1 MENID
6 FEKSLMSVFDQ
17 LSNYYRESGISV
29 FTTAND
35 LQTAADLFLTGKD
48 EQFRND
54 LTHLNMRVTMDHELS
69 NEEDAIAFDNAVGI
83 HAFYRIAVK
92 SLQEEDSMEKV
103 FHGLER
109 EISPTRS
116 AYVYT
121 GNNRKNIKKS
131 AGSYSFLID

>member
-1 MENID
+1 
-6 FEKSLMSVFDQ
+6 MSVFDQ
-17 LSNYYRESGISV
+17 LSNYYRESGIGV
-29 FTTAND
+29 FTNVKE
-35 LQTAADLFLTGKD
+35 LQTAADLFLIGKD

-92 SLQEEDSMEKV
+92 NLQDEDPMEGV
-103 FHGLER
+103 FQGLER

-116 AYVYT
+116 AYVFT